1 MLLVNQY
8 KKSLYLTW
16 SVSSISSYPSGGGF
30 LDLRIFGILNQNV
43 KILNYKKFLVQKYI
57 EDKRLLI

>member
-43 KILNYKKFLVQKYI
+43 KINYKKFLVQKYI